1 MRLSLRASVP
11 GIGTALCY
19 ASSPVLVR
27 FGLREGSSPLLAVA
41 VGLFVATVVY
51 FFLFLLPGVVQRNG
65 ALTRAETPHPGS
77 RRWASPGVL
86 FQLLAAVSIGLGTW
100 FRYVAVDLSPL
111 ALVATLGRVNILV
124 VLLLT
129 PFLLRGRRHRLTPAT
144 WFGAGL
150 IILGTIL
157 VAVA

>member
-1 MRLSLRASVP
+1 MRLSLQESVP

-27 FGLREGSSPLLAVA
+27 FGLREGSSPLLAVT
-41 VGLFVATVVY
+41 VGLCVATVVY
-51 FFLFLLPGVVQRNG
+51 FFLFLLPVEAR
-65 ALTRAETPHPGS
+65 TRGGPLFGDAPHPGIRLWGS
-77 RRWASPGVL
+77 REAL
-86 FQLLAAVSIGLGTW
+86 FQLLAALSIGLGTW
-100 FRYVAVDLSPL
+100 FRYVAVDLASL

-129 PFLLRGRRHRLTPAT
+129 PLLLRGKQHRLTWAT
-144 WFGAGL
+144 WIGAVM